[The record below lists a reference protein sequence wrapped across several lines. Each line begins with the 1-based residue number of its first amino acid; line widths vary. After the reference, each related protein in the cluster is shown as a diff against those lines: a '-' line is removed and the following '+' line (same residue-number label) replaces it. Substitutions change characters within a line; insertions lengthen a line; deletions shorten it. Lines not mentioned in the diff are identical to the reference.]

1 MKRLGPP
8 DRDYFYI
15 FLGLPRN
22 ILGMAVFIRLLTRFG
37 ILIDAEGAL
46 HRTANLTRIPQSACG
61 SQLGSRCKL
70 WICQANPPVARPN
83 PLLLVSRSNHPNWI
97 PSKNDTPRHVIYVS
111 FKKSRLFVSPF
122 VCPRGH
128 GKNLAFIH
136 VASDAVRSQRKV
148 GL

>member
-8 DRDYFYI
+8 DRDYFYN
-15 FLGLPRN
+15 FLGLPRS
-22 ILGMAVFIRLLTRFG
+22 ILGMTVFIRLLTRFG

-70 WICQANPPVARPN
+70 WICQANPPVALPN
-83 PLLLVSRSNHPNWI
+83 SLLKMTHP
-97 PSKNDTPRHVIYVS
+97 DVS
-111 FKKSRLFVSPF
+111 FKKSRAFVSPF
-122 VCPRGH
+122 VCRCGH
-128 GKNLAFIH
+128 SKSLASVH
-136 VASDAVRSQRKV
+136 VASDAVRSPRKV